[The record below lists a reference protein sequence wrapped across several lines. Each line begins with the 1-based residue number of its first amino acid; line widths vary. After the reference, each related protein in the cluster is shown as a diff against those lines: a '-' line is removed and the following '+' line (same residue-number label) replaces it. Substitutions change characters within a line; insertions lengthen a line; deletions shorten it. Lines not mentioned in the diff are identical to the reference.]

1 MFNMFDELKKL
12 KYFKEKRSLKSFQV
26 KADLNSEPKRAF
38 MIELFFEYSLK
49 AYYFRNKSFI
59 IDVPLVLNIE
69 GFSTYPTFS
78 FNKNHQIYTNITP

>member
-1 MFNMFDELKKL
+1 MFDELKKL
-12 KYFKEKRSLKSFQV
+12 KYFKEKTSLKSFQV

-59 IDVPLVLNIE
+59 IDVRLVLNIE
-69 GFSTYPTFS
+69 GFLTYPTFS
-78 FNKNHQIYTNITP
+78 FNKNH